1 MMLDSWFSRVRSTLE
16 MVAGTKN
23 DAVAQLKFKNNGEF
37 ILAPVGIK
45 TKVSHERIAK
55 AEAIV
60 ARHNTVSIQCNVDD
74 DIWNECVKPDHCH
87 QLMVQIIVL

>member
-1 MMLDSWFSRVRSTLE
+1 

-37 ILAPVGIK
+37 ILAPVEIK
-45 TKVSHERIAK
+45 TKVASHERIAK

-60 ARHNTVSIQCNVDD
+60 ARHTGAIQCNVDD
-74 DIWNECVKPDHCH
+74 DIWNEYVKPDYCH
-87 QLMVQIIVL
+87 QLMVQMFVLKLMQCC